1 MVRNTVL
8 LVLLLAAT
16 PLVAAPPDPAAA
28 LATVVVREVQ
38 QRLVAIVAVA
48 QTAAREAPT
57 RSERP
62 EAMREFLA
70 ERARYVPHVLHVA
83 FISDKG
89 VVQAIGPGYRFL
101 EGTDLSSR
109 EWVRSALASRKT
121 TVSRAFLSLEGF
133 YAVAVFAP
141 VVRGGRFV
149 GLISVAIRPTAL
161 LATWVEPARGSQPYD
176 VWVME
181 TGGRL
186 LYDPDPEEVGKNL
199 LEDGLYAPHLELT
212 KAGRAIAKA
221 RQGTSRLVFT
231 PAAGDALELK
241 VTWRSVTAAGTSWR
255 VVVVGA
261 IGEGR
266 SPLRTLATLGLPS
279 ATEALRAVA
288 ADPSFAEALVRDERR
303 TLQAVLARY
312 YERYPCYAVQWMTPK
327 GFVVGGYPP
336 GNALVSYQLDPFEN
350 RSDTFLLERAQVG
363 KEGIFR
369 TPLAEGLMGVVH
381 VVPVR
386 AGEELVGFVYA
397 VRVD

>member
-1 MVRNTVL
+1 MGRNTVL
-8 LVLLLAAT
+8 LVFLLAAHSV
-16 PLVAAPPDPAAA
+16 VAAPADPAAG
-28 LATVVVREVQ
+28 LATAIAREVE

-57 RSERP
+57 ESERP
-62 EAMREFLA
+62 EVMRKFLA

-83 FISDKG
+83 LISDRG

-101 EGTDLSSR
+101 EGMDLSSR
-109 EWVRSALASRKT
+109 EWVKAALARRKT
-121 TVSRAFLSLEGF
+121 MVSRAFLSLEGL
-133 YAVAVFAP
+133 YAVAVLAP
-141 VVRGGRFV
+141 IVRDGRLV
-149 GLISVAIRPTAL
+149 GLLSVTIRPTAL
-161 LATWVEPARGSQPYD
+161 LATWVERTRGSQPFD

-186 LYDPDPEEVGKNL
+186 LFDPDLEEVGKNL
-199 LEDGLYAPHLELT
+199 LEDTLYAPHRGLI

-221 RQGTSRLVFT
+221 RQGSVRFVVT
-231 PAAGDALELK
+231 PVAGDTLE
-241 VTWRSVTAAGTSWR
+241 VQATWRSVTAADTSWR

-279 ATEALRAVA
+279 ATEALREVA
-288 ADPSFAEALVRDERR
+288 ADSSFVQALERDERR
-303 TLQAVLARY
+303 TLQVLLSRY

-336 GNALVSYQLDPFEN
+336 GNAMVSYQLDPFGN
-350 RSDTFLLERAQVG
+350 RSDTFLLERAQTG
-363 KEGIFR
+363 QEGIFK

>member
-8 LVLLLAAT
+8 LVLLLVAA
-16 PLVAAPPDPAAA
+16 PLAAAPPDPADA
-28 LATVVVREVQ
+28 LATSIVREVQ

-48 QTAAREAPT
+48 QAAAREAPT
-57 RSERP
+57 RSKQP
-62 EAMREFLA
+62 GAMGEFLA

-83 FISDKG
+83 FITDKG

-101 EGTDLSSR
+101 EGADLSTR
-109 EWVRSALASRKT
+109 EWIKSALASRKT
-121 TVSRAFLSLEGF
+121 TVSRGFLSLEGF
-133 YAVAVFAP
+133 HAVAVLAP
-141 VVRGGRFV
+141 VVRSGRLV

-161 LATWVEPARGSQPYD
+161 LANWVESARGSQPFD

-199 LEDGLYAPHLELT
+199 LEDGLYAPHAELT
-212 KAGRAIAKA
+212 KLSRAIAKA

-231 PAAGDALELK
+231 PVAGDATELQA
-241 VTWRSVTAAGTSWR
+241 TWRSVTAAGTSWR

-261 IGEGR
+261 VGEGR
-266 SPLRTLATLGLPS
+266 SPLRTLANLGLPS
-279 ATEALRAVA
+279 ATEALRTLAGDTGFV
-288 ADPSFAEALVRDERR
+288 EALARDERR
-303 TLQAVLARY
+303 TLQAALGRY
-312 YERYPCYAVQWMTPK
+312 YDRYPCYAVQWMTPK

-369 TPLAEGLMGVVH
+369 APLAEGLMGVVH

>member
-8 LVLLLAAT
+8 LVLLIAAT
-16 PLVAAPPDPAAA
+16 PLAAAPPDPAAT
-28 LATVVVREVQ
+28 LATSIVREVQ

-48 QTAAREAPT
+48 QAAAREAPT
-57 RSERP
+57 RSAEP
-62 EAMREFLA
+62 EAMRAFLV

-83 FISDKG
+83 FITDKG

-101 EGTDLSSR
+101 EGTDLSTR
-109 EWVRSALASRKT
+109 EWIKSVLASRKP

-133 YAVAVFAP
+133 YAVAVLAP
-141 VVRGGRFV
+141 VVRSGRFV

-161 LATWVEPARGSQPYD
+161 LADWVESARGSQPFD

-199 LEDGLYAPHLELT
+199 LEDGLYAPHAELT
-212 KAGRAIAKA
+212 KLSRAIARA
-221 RQGTSRLVFT
+221 RQGGSRFVFT
-231 PAAGDALELK
+231 PVAGDAMELHA
-241 VTWRSVTAAGTSWR
+241 TWRSVTAAGTSWR

-261 IGEGR
+261 VGEGR
-266 SPLRTLATLGLPS
+266 SPLRTLANLGLPS
-279 ATEALRAVA
+279 ATEALRTLAGDTGFV
-288 ADPSFAEALVRDERR
+288 EALARDERPA
-303 TLQAVLARY
+303 LQAALGRY
-312 YERYPCYAVQWMTPK
+312 YDRYPCYAVQWMTPK

-369 TPLAEGLMGVVH
+369 APLAEGLMGVVH